1 MEDYTHKYK
10 GEQVEVALFG
20 GEYQEGVLT
29 AYCYVDDVAHIELNG
44 HILVP
49 LQNIASLHCT
59 SRCDAPADHWPPRGL
74 TEDEP
79 ATTSSRGMGGALP
92 VVGNLLKALLLFG
105 ALCAIFCGLGWAL
118 GGYRLIL
125 LFGAAA
131 VLIAAAVYGYG
142 DRFVLG
148 MLGAR
153 ELQLAQAP
161 GLHSTVGRLAARA
174 GVPMPKLQLIPDGHP
189 RAFSVG
195 RGPGGATIAV
205 SSGLVA
211 ALPPAELE
219 GVVAHEL
226 AHIRSRDVLTQQTAV
241 VLASTLIE
249 LLASAA
255 SSSARCSSSSARSR
269 RPSCTSC
276 CRRSGSSRPTAL
288 AAWLC
293 ESPHGLADALIR
305 LEQAVELVDFSA
317 SPATEPLYTI
327 NPFLD
332 EGLAALFVTHPR
344 PAERVQRLRELDPMW
359 RDKLRAA

>member
-1 MEDYTHKYK
+1 
-10 GEQVEVALFG
+10 
-20 GEYQEGVLT
+20 
-29 AYCYVDDVAHIELNG
+29 
-44 HILVP
+44 
-49 LQNIASLHCT
+49 
-59 SRCDAPADHWPPRGL
+59 
-74 TEDEP
+74 
-79 ATTSSRGMGGALP
+79 MGGRAA
-92 VVGNLLKALLLFG
+92 VVRNLFKALLLFA
-105 ALCAIFCGLGWAL
+105 ALCAIFVGLGWAL

-153 ELQLAQAP
+153 ELQLAEAP
-161 GLHSTVGRLAARA
+161 ALHSIVGRLAARA
-174 GVPMPKLQLIPDGHP
+174 GVPTPKLQLLTDGHP
-189 RAFSVG
+189 RTLAVG
-195 RGPGGATIAV
+195 RGPAAASIAV
-205 SSGLVA
+205 SSGLLA

-226 AHIRSRDVLTQQTAV
+226 AHIRTRDVLTQQNAV
-241 VLASTLIE
+241 VLAATLIE
-249 LLASAA
+249 LSRVGGFLQRALLFFLGPIASAFMHLLLSPKRELA
-255 SSSARCSSSSARSR
+255 ADRA
-269 RPSCTSC
+269 
-276 CRRSGSSRPTAL
+276 

-305 LEQAVELVDFSA
+305 LEQAVELVEFRA

-327 NPFLD
+327 NPFLE

-344 PAERVQRLRELDPMW
+344 PSERVQRLRELDPLW

>member
-1 MEDYTHKYK
+1 
-10 GEQVEVALFG
+10 
-20 GEYQEGVLT
+20 
-29 AYCYVDDVAHIELNG
+29 
-44 HILVP
+44 
-49 LQNIASLHCT
+49 
-59 SRCDAPADHWPPRGL
+59 
-74 TEDEP
+74 
-79 ATTSSRGMGGALP
+79 MGGAWP
-92 VVGNLLKALLLFG
+92 VVRNLLKALLLFA

-148 MLGAR
+148 MLGGR
-153 ELQLAQAP
+153 ELQLAEAP
-161 GLHSTVGRLAARA
+161 GLHVTVSRLAAKA
-174 GVPMPKLQLIPDGHP
+174 GVPAPKLQLIPDGHP
-189 RAFSVG
+189 RAFAIG
-195 RGPGGATIAV
+195 RGPTGATIAV
-205 SSGLVA
+205 SSGLLA

-219 GVVAHEL
+219 GVLAHEL
-226 AHIRSRDVLTQQTAV
+226 AHIRSRDVLTQQAAV
-241 VLASTLIE
+241 VLAATLIE
-249 LLASAA
+249 LSRVGGLLQRALLFVLGPVASACVHLLLSPKRELA
-255 SSSARCSSSSARSR
+255 ADRA
-269 RPSCTSC
+269 
-276 CRRSGSSRPTAL
+276 

-305 LEQAVELVDFSA
+305 LEQAVELVEFSA

-327 NPFLD
+327 NPFLE